1 MVTVR
6 RPAYVFDV
14 DGTLA
19 LRGDR
24 DPYRWQDADGDQPNA
39 AVVAVARAMAAS
51 GVDIVYVSGRPEDAR
66 GLTERWIESVV
77 AVSGPLFMRPSGDF
91 RKDTDVKREIYHRH
105 IEPNF
110 AVMGVFDDRD
120 QVVRMWRDEL
130 LLTCFQVADGTF

>member
-1 MVTVR
+1 MLTNR
-6 RPAYVFDV
+6 RPAFVFDV

-24 DPYRWQDADGDQPNA
+24 DPYRWQDAEDDRPN
-39 AVVAVARAMAAS
+39 VAVIAVAQAIAAS
-51 GVDIVYVSGRPEDAR
+51 GVALVYVSGRPEEAR
-66 GLTERWIESVV
+66 DLTERWIEREVTV
-77 AVSGPLFMRPSGDF
+77 PGPLFMRPSRDF
-91 RKDTDVKREIYHRH
+91 RKDTEVKRELYHRH

-110 AVMGVFDDRD
+110 DVVAVFDDRD